1 MRRSV
6 IRAALL
12 LGLIL
17 PGARLA
23 AQDAPAVGAAP
34 ADSAAQAVVPAPP
47 PAQAPPATAPVQ
59 APSAD
64 DVAELRER
72 VEAFRER
79 ESWFGLPALAD
90 APVGSRTIAAGD
102 TVRGDVA
109 ITQGTLDVRGVV
121 TGSVV
126 VYGGDVVVHPG
137 GRVNGDAIA
146 VLGRVRVEGGRVD
159 GEMRAVRGSLATAPA
174 AAAAPGPMAMMRS
187 ELGLV
192 VGWLTVL
199 VLMGVGVLVFAGGPL
214 EGVVE
219 SLERGFGRALLVGI
233 LAELALIPVLL
244 LVVVALVVTIL
255 GILLIPF
262 AVVAFVLGAAGLMML
277 GFLAVARVTGG
288 AVLRR
293 RAAQLSER
301 GAMLRALV
309 GGILLFLGLW
319 LVAALLVPVPLAATA
334 VRAIAFAVT
343 WVAVTAGFGAAL
355 LSRGGTRRFTETLPL
370 PQPEEDEMSWQTP
383 TPIGGVVA
391 ARRPTTTT
399 GGR

>member
-1 MRRSV
+1 MRRSI

-23 AQDAPAVGAAP
+23 AQDTPSVAPAAP
-34 ADSAAQAVVPAPP
+34 AADSGARAAAPA
-47 PAQAPPATAPVQ
+47 PAQASAPAA
-59 APSAD
+59 SAE
-64 DVAELRER
+64 DVADLRER
-72 VEAFRER
+72 VDAFRER

-137 GRVNGDAIA
+137 GRVSGDAIA

-174 AAAAPGPMAMMRS
+174 AATAPGPMAMMRS

-199 VLMGVGVLVFAGGPL
+199 VLMGVGVLVFASGPL

-293 RAAQLSER
+293 NAAQLSER

-355 LSRGGTRRFTETLPL
+355 LSRAGTRRAGGPTAPA
-370 PQPEEDEMSWQTP
+370 PEPVEAEISWSTP
-383 TPIGGVVA
+383 TPIGGVKA
-391 ARRPTTTT
+391 ARRPTSATP
-399 GGR
+399 